1 MPPGQAFVIALV
13 TVLAVFGYLYIVWRS
28 TVADKTG
35 LYLRRVMSAVLTSML
50 VGSATFFVLLAKPNI
65 LISVGLGI
73 AVYASALKNGF
84 MGWHRYQ
91 DRPSSHGTLKTILR
105 FYSGGNVVAAGFCG
119 IGCLIYGGAVGVIG
133 AFVSVWCALLYFSF
147 FKRVTQEPGDRPQES

>member
-1 MPPGQAFVIALV
+1 MPPGQAFVIAVV

-50 VGSATFFVLLAKPNI
+50 VGSATFFLLLAEPNI

-91 DRPSSHGTLKTILR
+91 GPSSHGTLKTILR
-105 FYSGGNVVAAGFCG
+105 FYSGGNIVAAACAG
-119 IGCLIYGGAVGVIG
+119 IGCLIYGGAVGVLG
-133 AFVSVWCALLYFSF
+133 AFLSLWWALLHFSF
-147 FKRVTQEPGDRPQES
+147 FKRVTQEPADRPQES

>member
-1 MPPGQAFVIALV
+1 MPPGQALLIALV

-35 LYLRRVMSAVLTSML
+35 LYLRRVMSAVLTSLL
-50 VGSATFFVLLAKPNI
+50 VGSATFFVLLGEPNI

-84 MGWHRYQ
+84 MGWHRFQ
-91 DRPSSHGTLKTILR
+91 NRPESYGTLKTILR

-119 IGCLIYGGAVGVIG
+119 IGCLIYGGAVGVLG
-133 AFVSVWCALLYFSF
+133 AFLSVYWALLHFWML
-147 FKRVTQEPGDRPQES
+147 KRLTRETADRPQEA

>member
-1 MPPGQAFVIALV
+1 
-13 TVLAVFGYLYIVWRS
+13 VWRS

-147 FKRVTQEPGDRPQES
+147 FKRVTQEPADRPQES